1 MCKLSGIGVIKLLF
15 NFLSATVYLNTKLSK
30 ILKARYVQLKLQNR

>member
-1 MCKLSGIGVIKLLF
+1 MCKLPGIGAVGPLF

-30 ILKARYVQLKLQNR
+30 ILKGGFVQLKLQTT